1 MRRAL
6 FIVPVLAFACGL
18 ARGQPAFEAAD
29 VHVSPAGATES
40 GGFLPGGRVEFRAT
54 TLLRLIGVAYSV
66 PPDRVGGGPSWIDT
80 DRFDVVA
87 KAPAGASQIA
97 LRTML
102 QNLLSER
109 LGLSV
114 QSEEKPQPVYTLT
127 MGKRGPPKES
137 TKPGDPDCKRTN
149 EENLL
154 TLTCHNTSMAALAE
168 SLPGAAPA
176 YFSGHAVLDKTGLEG
191 VYDFRLQ
198 WVGRGQLPPG
208 PEGLKNSLSILSSVE
223 KQLGLFLVPDTANTP
238 VLMVARANRVPA
250 ANPPGV
256 TEKLWHTPTE
266 FDVAEVRPS
275 RPDEHEDFKME
286 NGRIEA
292 KSITLRDLI
301 EFAYD
306 AEGDALQG
314 GAKWLD
320 SERFDV
326 VAKTAPTAS
335 ADTLRVML
343 QSLLAQRFG
352 LKVHKDRQ
360 PVTVYALTAVKP
372 KLKDADAAERSTCTM
387 SLADGGRAYTC
398 QNVTM
403 AQLAEKLRGAAQ
415 GYIDHPVVDLT
426 GLKGSYDFSARW
438 APRGRTLGRVGD
450 VTPGS
455 GDGATAGP
463 APSSPDPTAE
473 LTVFEAIERQLGLK
487 LAVRKHPMPVVVI
500 DHVERKPTEN

>member
-18 ARGQPAFEAAD
+18 ASGQPAFEAAD
-29 VHVSPAGATES
+29 VHVSPPGATES

-66 PPDRVGGGPSWIDT
+66 PPDRVSGGPSWIDT
-80 DRFDVVA
+80 DRFDLIA
-87 KAPAGASQIA
+87 IAPAGASQIA

-102 QNLLSER
+102 QNLLADR

-114 QSEEKPQPVYTLT
+114 QTEEKPQPVYILT

-137 TKPGDPDCKRTN
+137 AKPGDPDCKRTT

-154 TLTCHNTSMAALAE
+154 TLTCHNMSMAALAE

-176 YFSGHAVLDKTGLEG
+176 YFSGRAVLDRTGLEG
-191 VYDFRLQ
+191 VYDFKLQ

-208 PEGLKNSLSILSSVE
+208 PEGLKNSLSIFSSIE
-223 KQLGLFLVPDTANTP
+223 KQLGVTLVPDTANTP
-238 VLMVARANRVPA
+238 VLTVARANRVPA
-250 ANPPGV
+250 GNPPGV
-256 TEKLWHTPTE
+256 TEKLGRTPTE

-275 RPDEHEDFKME
+275 GPDEHEDFKME

-292 KSITLRDLI
+292 KAVALRDLI

-306 AEGDALQG
+306 AEDDALKG

-320 SERFDV
+320 SAKFDI

-335 ADTLRVML
+335 PDTLRAML

-360 PVTVYALTAVKP
+360 PVTVYALTALKP
-372 KLKDADAAERSTCTM
+372 KLKDADSSERSTCTM

-403 AQLAEKLRGAAQ
+403 AQFAEKLRGAAQ

-426 GLKGSYDFSARW
+426 GLTGTYDFSARW
-438 APRGRTLGRVGD
+438 APRGRTLGRAGAA
-450 VTPGS
+450 PAAS
-455 GDGATAGP
+455 GDGAAAGP
-463 APSSPDPTAE
+463 ASSSPDPTAE

-500 DHVERKPTEN
+500 DRVERKPTEN

>member
-1 MRRAL
+1 MRRA
-6 FIVPVLAFACGL
+6 FIIVPVLAFACGL
-18 ARGQPAFEAAD
+18 ASGQPAFEAAD
-29 VHVSPAGATES
+29 VHVSPTGATES

-54 TLLRLIGVAYSV
+54 TLLHLVAVAYSV
-66 PPDRVGGGPSWIDT
+66 PADRVSGGPSWIDT

-87 KAPAGASQIA
+87 ISPPGTSQIA
-97 LRTML
+97 QRAMLR
-102 QNLLSER
+102 NLLADR

-127 MGKRGPPKES
+127 MGKRAPPKES
-137 TKPGDPDCKRTN
+137 AKPGDPDCKRTN

-154 TLTCHNTSMAALAE
+154 TLTCHNMTMASLAE

-176 YFSGHAVLDKTGLEG
+176 YFSGRAVLDRTGLEG

-208 PEGLKNSLSILSSVE
+208 PEGLSNSLSIFSSIE
-223 KQLGLFLVPDTANTP
+223 KQLGVTLVPDTANTP
-238 VLMVARANRVPA
+238 VLLVARANREPV

-256 TEKLWHTPTE
+256 TEKLGRTPTE

-275 RPDEHEDFKME
+275 GPDEHEDFKME

-292 KSITLRDLI
+292 KAVALRDLI

-306 AEGDALQG
+306 ADDDALKG

-320 SERFDV
+320 SEKFDI

-335 ADTLRVML
+335 PDTLRVML

-360 PVTVYALTAVKP
+360 QVTVYALTAVKP
-372 KLKDADAAERSTCTM
+372 KLKDADPSERSTCTM

-403 AQLAEKLRGAAQ
+403 AQFAEKLRGAAQ
-415 GYIDHPVVDLT
+415 GYIDHTVVDLT
-426 GLKGSYDFSARW
+426 GLTGSYDFSARW
-438 APRGRTLGRVGD
+438 APRPVRRLRH
-450 VTPGS
+450 PIRRRSLPCLRPSNGS
-455 GDGATAGP
+455 SD
-463 APSSPDPTAE
+463 
-473 LTVFEAIERQLGLK
+473 
-487 LAVRKHPMPVVVI
+487 
-500 DHVERKPTEN
+500 